1 MTAVVVDLLCISSA
15 SSSFHHQA
23 IGQEKNDSIQKTLTI
38 LSRLFTM
45 RGHASCLSI
54 LWIFCIQVVVVV
66 LFFFLT
72 SYATFTYA
80 DFLSPASLVEVV
92 KQGTMSALLDWE
104 WEFHKK
110 VGMSRYWKAHFL
122 QENCS
127 LKLSP
132 EISCQS
138 YLSTHAYLL
147 QFSDQQNMGSLFHG
161 QNFSP
166 NFSTLSFTF
175 EEDTLPHVSG
185 IMKRMVVNFC
195 WLNLSCW
202 KGAWRKKACI

>member
-1 MTAVVVDLLCISSA
+1 MTAVVVDLLCICIIII
-15 SSSFHHQA
+15 SSSGHRTGEEWFYT
-23 IGQEKNDSIQKTLTI
+23 KNTYHSLQTVHNERPCFL
-38 LSRLFTM
+38 LEYSLN
-45 RGHASCLSI
+45 
-54 LWIFCIQVVVVV
+54 FCIQVVVVV

-127 LKLSP
+127 LKLQVQVYWSHTRSSAFDSP
-132 EISCQS
+132 YILYIKKWECGPVAPSAPHDI
-138 YLSTHAYLL
+138 YLFAENIIWT
-147 QFSDQQNMGSLFHG
+147 FILF
-161 QNFSP
+161 
-166 NFSTLSFTF
+166 LSKFNI
-175 EEDTLPHVSG
+175 E
-185 IMKRMVVNFC
+185 NQ
-195 WLNLSCW
+195 
-202 KGAWRKKACI
+202 

>member
-1 MTAVVVDLLCISSA
+1 MTAVVLDLLCICIIII
-15 SSSFHHQA
+15 SSSGHRTGEEWFYT
-23 IGQEKNDSIQKTLTI
+23 KNTYHSLQTVHNERPCFL
-38 LSRLFTM
+38 LEYSLN
-45 RGHASCLSI
+45 
-54 LWIFCIQVVVVV
+54 FCIQVVVVV

-138 YLSTHAYLL
+138 YLTMHPYLL

-175 EEDTLPHVSG
+175 EEDTLPHVSW
-185 IMKRMVVNFC
+185 IMKRVVVNFC